1 MRSIHGNT
9 SSGGIAAPP
18 TPRGSNMSANTDKA
32 KGKVKQAVGSLT
44 GNESLEQEGK
54 DDEAAGKV
62 KDVLKDVED
71 KAEELVDEATKVFRR
86 D

>member
-1 MRSIHGNT
+1 
-9 SSGGIAAPP
+9 
-18 TPRGSNMSANTDKA
+18 MSANTDKA

-71 KAEELVDEATKVFRR
+71 KAEELVDDATKAFRR

>member
-1 MRSIHGNT
+1 
-9 SSGGIAAPP
+9 
-18 TPRGSNMSANTDKA
+18 MSANTDKA

-71 KAEELVDEATKVFRR
+71 KAEELVDDATKVSRR

>member
-1 MRSIHGNT
+1 
-9 SSGGIAAPP
+9 
-18 TPRGSNMSANTDKA
+18 MSANTDKA

-71 KAEELVDEATKVFRR
+71 KAEELVDDATKVFHR

>member
-1 MRSIHGNT
+1 
-9 SSGGIAAPP
+9 
-18 TPRGSNMSANTDKA
+18 MSANTDKA

>member
-1 MRSIHGNT
+1 
-9 SSGGIAAPP
+9 
-18 TPRGSNMSANTDKA
+18 MSANTDKA

-44 GNESLEQEGK
+44 GNESLEHEGK

-71 KAEELVDEATKVFRR
+71 KAEELVDDATKVFRR